1 MKKFLATALAATT
14 LTLASASAFAQAI
27 TPPGGTA
34 YPAPLVKQPP
44 IDTPERVLFV
54 GNSLMYYNG
63 GLQTHTHR
71 MAAAADV
78 KYSKL
83 KDGFKS
89 LHITGANL
97 EQYPIDYMV
106 TPGNLGIKQP
116 FQLALL
122 AGSAKDPGTP
132 EGVANYKRKVREW
145 DVAMKKQG
153 GKIALIWLQTF
164 VDKGWDQD
172 TFRRNGE
179 MVVATANEVGALVI
193 PVGPAFEE
201 SYRRRPDLKLQMG
214 YDGYHPTLAG
224 QYLSA
229 AVVFASLYGRS
240 PVGNSYDYFGA
251 LDKPTAA
258 FLQQVAADTVK
269 KFYAQ

>member
-1 MKKFLATALAATT
+1 MKTFLFQALA
-14 LTLASASAFAQAI
+14 LTSLALTSVAAFAQI
-27 TPPGGTA
+27 SPPGGTA
-34 YPAPLVKQPP
+34 HPAPLVTKPAL
-44 IDTPERVLFV
+44 DMTERVLFV

-71 MAAAADV
+71 MAAAADP
-78 KYSKL
+78 KFSKL

-97 EQYPIDYMV
+97 EQYPIDFMV

-116 FQLALL
+116 FQLAIL

-132 EGVANYKRKVREW
+132 EGVASYRRKVREW
-145 DVAMKKQG
+145 DAAMKKQG

-164 VDKGWDQD
+164 VDKGWDQE

-179 MVVATANEVGALVI
+179 MVVSTANEVGAQVI
-193 PVGPAFEE
+193 PIGPAFEE
-201 SYRRRPDLKLQMG
+201 AYRRRPDLKLQMG

-224 QYLSA
+224 QYLSS
-229 AVVFASLYGRS
+229 AVVLASLYGRS
-240 PVGNSYDYFGA
+240 PEGNSYDYFGA
-251 LDKPTAA
+251 LDKSTAA
-258 FLQQVAADTVK
+258 FLQKVAADTVK
-269 KFYAQ
+269 KFYGQ

>member
-1 MKKFLATALAATT
+1 MNTPRIIAALCTVASLTVFAPAALCQSWPVPAVKK
-14 LTLASASAFAQAI
+14 
-27 TPPGGTA
+27 PP
-34 YPAPLVKQPP
+34 V
-44 IDTPERVLFV
+44 DTPMRVLFA
-54 GNSLMYYNG
+54 GSSLLYYNG

-78 KYSKL
+78 KYGKL

-116 FQLALL
+116 FQLAVL

-132 EGVANYKRKVREW
+132 EGVASYKRKVREW

-172 TFRRNGE
+172 TYRRNGE
-179 MVVATANEVGALVI
+179 MVVATANEVARWSSRLA
-193 PVGPAFEE
+193 PP
-201 SYRRRPDLKLQMG
+201 LK
-214 YDGYHPTLAG
+214 
-224 QYLSA
+224 S
-229 AVVFASLYGRS
+229 
-240 PVGNSYDYFGA
+240 
-251 LDKPTAA
+251 PTAA
-258 FLQQVAADTVK
+258 APPSSCKWAMTAITRRWRVSTCRPQSCLLRCMAARR
-269 KFYAQ
+269 